1 MKKILWLFLAV
12 AFTAA
17 PVFAQELKF
26 SGYAN
31 YGLGLEYS
39 TEEGRKDPA
48 TGTSNNVTL
57 RMAGVDSSQ
66 IGGRFRLN
74 GSYTNADKNLGADFR
89 LQLQG
94 SSGGT
99 GGTVGGDNTYDL
111 ALVYAYG
118 WVKPIDMLLIKAGI
132 VADSTFETGGAILG
146 DDAGSGAGAGAF
158 IKLTPVSGL
167 DIGFGAYPKY
177 SDGGSNN
184 NRIYNIGGT
193 VRLWEV
199 KYTFGVA
206 YTMPEVFKVNLS
218 FRSFNSAGGS
228 TAATWDIPVTSP
240 AAANSGRNTARAVGE
255 FRLLAVKDLT
265 AILEVELD
273 KLWSPK
279 ELDQKFGDVG
289 LMNFY
294 ETVAYKI
301 GDLTVGLN
309 AAQYISNVD
318 NTDVGLRF
326 NPWVS
331 YAISE
336 GKIVPR
342 LDGIIF
348 LAGDRVRWTS
358 GNIPGDYGKYDRK
371 NDLAPTYKTEDKV
384 FGGRP
389 SVKINFDSRTVL
401 EIGDVLYYR
410 KPAVGDSFIDN
421 VFYLDLVVRF

>member
-12 AFTAA
+12 AFAAA

-39 TEEGRKDPA
+39 TQEERKD
-48 TGTSNNVTL
+48 TSDNVKL
-57 RMAGVDSSQ
+57 RVAGVDSSQ

-74 GSYTNADKNLGADFR
+74 GSYTNADKNVGADFR
-89 LQLQG
+89 FQLQG
-94 SSGGT
+94 TNATRDST
-99 GGTVGGDNTYDL
+99 FNVG
-111 ALVYAYG
+111 LVYAYG
-118 WVKPIDMLLIKAGI
+118 WVKPIDMLLVKAGL

-146 DDAGSGAGAGAF
+146 DDAGGGAGAGAF

-167 DIGFGAYPKY
+167 DIGFGAYPR
-177 SDGGSNN
+177 SANSGSNN
-184 NRIYNIGGT
+184 NEIGDIGGNT
-193 VRLWEV
+193 KLWEV
-199 KYTFGVA
+199 KYVAGVA
-206 YTMPEVFKVNLS
+206 YTMPEIFKVNVS
-218 FRSFNSAGGS
+218 FRSYNNAGIS
-228 TAATWDIPVTSP
+228 SR
-240 AAANSGRNTARAVGE
+240 SSARAVGE
-255 FRLLAVKDLT
+255 FRLLAVENLT

-273 KLWSPK
+273 KLWTPK
-279 ELDQKFGDVG
+279 EVDEKFGDFG
-289 LMNFY
+289 LMNFF

-309 AAQYISNVD
+309 AAQYISNAD

-331 YAISE
+331 YALSD

-348 LAGDRVRWTS
+348 LAGDRVTDS
-358 GNIPGDYGKYDRK
+358 TAGDYGKYDRK
-371 NDLAPTYKTEDKV
+371 NDLAPTYVKDTKV
-384 FGGRP
+384 FGARP
-389 SVKINFDSRTVL
+389 SVKINFDSRTAL
-401 EIGDVLYYR
+401 EVGDVFYVR
-410 KPAVGDSFIDN
+410 NKSSVSAKESFVDN